1 MPKSTSKKKKA
12 VKTVKKNK
20 QEQKIKSLLTKQI
33 LLKEQIEFYKKHSK
47 AKTLI
52 IIFIILV
59 LILIWLYVSDF
70 SNAWVSELRFL
81 FLSKGFVQAG
91 L

>member
-1 MPKSTSKKKKA
+1 MPKSISKKKKS

-20 QEQKIKSLLTKQI
+20 QEQKIDSLLTKQI
-33 LLKEQIEFYKKHSK
+33 LLKEQVEFYKKHSK

-59 LILIWLYVSDF
+59 LVLMWLYMMSYGED
-70 SNAWVSELRFL
+70 WTSELRNTYL
-81 FLSKGFVQAG
+81 DKGMAQAG
-91 L
+91 F